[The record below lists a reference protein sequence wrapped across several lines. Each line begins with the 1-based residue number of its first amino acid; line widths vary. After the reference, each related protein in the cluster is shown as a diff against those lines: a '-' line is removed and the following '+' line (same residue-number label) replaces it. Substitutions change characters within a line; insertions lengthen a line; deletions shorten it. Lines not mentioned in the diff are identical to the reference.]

1 VRTATVGEGLGF
13 SGGSPPTLDALA
25 RSTPAEHLPDLL
37 ADLARA
43 QAIAFARLVTPTVMP
58 TPEPESTDLIG
69 PDDVA
74 RLLSIKPGAV
84 RRLAALRSAR
94 RRLSPKLI
102 RYSRVAVERL
112 IKRSAA

>member
-43 QAIAFARLVTPTVMP
+43 QAIVLTRLVRPIETSKKTE
-58 TPEPESTDLIG
+58 EPDQLLTASIG
-69 PDDVA
+69 GDA
-74 RLLSIKPGAV
+74 
-84 RRLAALRSAR
+84 
-94 RRLSPKLI
+94 
-102 RYSRVAVERL
+102 E
-112 IKRSAA
+112 